1 MEENIYSY
9 NINQVDLTLQRWLKL
24 QKIIKEEITM
34 NEISNF
40 TYN

>member
-9 NINQVDLTLQRWLKL
+9 NIHQVDLTLQRWLKL

-40 TYN
+40 SNN